1 MIYEH
6 KHIAFGIENYNT
18 LGLIRSLGEHGVKP
32 ICILIQGGSIRLA
45 SKSKWIGELH
55 FVDSI
60 EEGYKVIIQLF
71 SAEINKPFLYAC
83 DDKTTSFLDHHY
95 HEIMDKF
102 YFSNAGKDHR
112 VTYYMNKNNINILAL
127 KYGLNVLNS
136 WVVQKGGI
144 PEDIEYPVIT
154 KSISSIEGGWKDDV
168 FICQNEEELTIAYEK
183 IKSETVLLQKYLV
196 KKNELCLDGIIAN
209 HGDDFVITIAAT
221 YNYILP
227 DKYSNA
233 MTFTNFTDSKLN
245 KKINNM
251 LREVGYTGIFCIEFL
266 LDDEGKL
273 YFCEVNFRNSGW
285 SYASTRAGMPLPVLW
300 AKACLGE
307 LDTEQCIV
315 KIPKGFTAIVEFSDF
330 DTRVRGKMISF
341 GQWLKEVRSCNC
353 LFYIGQKDWKPFFSF
368 FYAKFIGK
376 LGRMLHIKK

>member
-6 KHIAFGIENYNT
+6 KHIVFGIENYNT
-18 LGLIRSLGEHGVKP
+18 LGLIRSLGENGIKP
-32 ICILIQGGSIRLA
+32 ICVIIQGAVRLA
-45 SKSKWIGELH
+45 SKSKWIKELH
-55 FVDSI
+55 FVDGI
-60 EEGYKVIIQLF
+60 EEGYKVICQLF

-83 DDKTTSFLDHHY
+83 DDKTTSFLDNRY

-102 YFSNAGKDHR
+102 YFSNAGTDHR

-127 KYGLNVLNS
+127 KYGLNVLNT
-136 WVVQKGGI
+136 WVVPKGEI
-144 PEDIEYPVIT
+144 PEDLEYPIIT

-168 FICQNEEELTIAYEK
+168 FICKDEEELNKAYEK
-183 IKSETVLLQKYLV
+183 IRSKTVLLQKYLV
-196 KKNELCLDGIIAN
+196 KKNELCLDGMIAN
-209 HGDDFVITIAAT
+209 NGNDFVITIAAT

-233 MTFTNFTDSKLN
+233 MTITNFEESGLH
-245 KKINNM
+245 KKINDM

-285 SYASTRAGMPLPVLW
+285 SYASTKAGMPLPILW

-307 LDTEQCIV
+307 LDTEKCMV

-341 GQWLKEVRSCNC
+341 RQWFREVRSCNC

-368 FYAKFIGK
+368 LFAKLKGK
-376 LGRMLHIKK
+376 LGRMLHMKK